1 MKSYKGKEVDVSS
14 LIEQQGNIMAVGNMK
29 VNARGDLLGK
39 FGQVVKTR
47 EQLENEYVS
56 RLPNGAKQRQED
68 PQGFNKGFSQ
78 FVDAVSERIDSF
90 DAETNDPFKKT
101 AKDDANLQTDS
112 SNRVKFSDIV
122 KKDEPEKAEDIT
134 DLPLDDDFEI
144 SAEPEPKKE
153 ETKTTRNRK
162 S

>member
-1 MKSYKGKEVDVSS
+1 MKSFKGKEVDISS
-14 LIEQQGNIMAVGNMK
+14 LIEQQGNVMAVGNMK

-90 DAETNDPFKKT
+90 DTETNDPFKKT
-101 AKDDANLQTDS
+101 AKEDVNLSTDS

-122 KKDEPEKAEDIT
+122 KKDETEKSEDIT

-144 SAEPEPKKE
+144 SEEPEPKKV
-153 ETKTTRNRK
+153 ETKSTRNRK
-162 S
+162 

>member
-1 MKSYKGKEVDVSS
+1 
-14 LIEQQGNIMAVGNMK
+14 MAVGNMK

-78 FVDAVSERIDSF
+78 FVDAVSERIESVGTDN
-90 DAETNDPFKKT
+90 NDPFKKT
-101 AKDDANLQTDS
+101 AKDDANL
-112 SNRVKFSDIV
+112 
-122 KKDEPEKAEDIT
+122 
-134 DLPLDDDFEI
+134 
-144 SAEPEPKKE
+144 
-153 ETKTTRNRK
+153 
-162 S
+162 